1 MAAAMAMLVGA
12 VKTKETFSETVS
24 GSGLSTVSKINSFG
38 SYESARSDM
47 GSMIDDQSLG
57 SDQWLLGFSPTSLR
71 PIIERRR
78 SDPQLRGSRSEC
90 LLDKSSSSE
99 SANIDPI
106 IAYHQQSDNDLA
118 QKLATALAS
127 PAVAAV
133 MRHHVATGITE
144 FVEKRI
150 EPLEEKMNKLV
161 STEHENQ
168 IKISETS
175 REIESLR
182 ERVKKLEGKLQ
193 SNQSAQMP
201 TKIQRNYVLPA
212 GTMKMNNVVVSG
224 ITEEKDNQNKDNVE
238 DKIKALF
245 HKLEVTVSCFQAS
258 RLGKE
263 PSTTPRPILVELA
276 NPWDKRKVY
285 TSRLKL
291 RQNDLN
297 NIFINEDLDRNQA
310 EIYYNTRRAKKA
322 NIIAKTWTNGGIV
335 HILKFGETQPYP
347 VESLEELTALLPNF
361 EITKRRNSPTR
372 K

>member
-1 MAAAMAMLVGA
+1 MAAAAMAMLVGA
-12 VKTKETFSETVS
+12 VKTKETISETVS

-78 SDPQLRGSRSEC
+78 SDPHPQLRGSRSEC
-90 LLDKSSSSE
+90 FLDKSSSSE
-99 SANIDPI
+99 STNNDPI
-106 IAYHQQSDNDLA
+106 IAYHQQSDNSLA

-127 PAVAAV
+127 PAVVAV

-168 IKISETS
+168 IKMSETS

-193 SNQSAQMP
+193 SNQSA
-201 TKIQRNYVLPA
+201 
-212 GTMKMNNVVVSG
+212 
-224 ITEEKDNQNKDNVE
+224 
-238 DKIKALF
+238 
-245 HKLEVTVSCFQAS
+245 
-258 RLGKE
+258 
-263 PSTTPRPILVELA
+263 
-276 NPWDKRKVY
+276 
-285 TSRLKL
+285 
-291 RQNDLN
+291 
-297 NIFINEDLDRNQA
+297 
-310 EIYYNTRRAKKA
+310 
-322 NIIAKTWTNGGIV
+322 
-335 HILKFGETQPYP
+335 
-347 VESLEELTALLPNF
+347 
-361 EITKRRNSPTR
+361 
-372 K
+372 